1 MRLLVSFAGG
11 LLVALALF
19 ALMVVLVMPP
29 QDNREDSGEL
39 ARISFVRSV
48 ADTSSDSRQRQ
59 PRQAPERPQPPEL
72 PTPQTAPPQPQVSTQ
87 VQLNIEV
94 PSLPTPGMN
103 IAVTPSMAGLTA
115 AEAPAVAEPSVSA
128 PAAEPPPSGP
138 STAEEVTP
146 LVDIPPNYPQRALSA
161 GIEGEVTLAFTI
173 TAEGRV
179 ENLRVTEAKPRGVF
193 EREARRAAGR
203 WRFAPRRENGRPVAR
218 EATKTLYF
226 RLEER

>member
-29 QDNREDSGEL
+29 QANREDSGEL

-59 PRQAPERPQPPEL
+59 PRQAPERPQPPEV

-87 VQLNIEV
+87 AQLNIEV

>member
-29 QDNREDSGEL
+29 KDNREDSGEL

-48 ADTSSDSRQRQ
+48 ADTSSDSRRQ
-59 PRQAPERPQPPEL
+59 PRQAPERPQPPEM
-72 PTPQTAPPQPQVSTQ
+72 PTAQTAPPQPQVSTQ
-87 VQLNIEV
+87 VQLNIDV
-94 PSLPTPGMN
+94 PSLPTPGVS

-115 AEAPAVAEPSVSA
+115 AQAPAVAEPPAVEA
-128 PAAEPPPSGP
+128 PAAEPPPAGP

-146 LVDIPPNYPQRALSA
+146 LVDIPPNYPQRALAA

-173 TAEGRV
+173 TADGRV
-179 ENLRVTEAKPRGVF
+179 ENLRVTDAQPRGVF

-203 WRFAPRRENGRPVAR
+203 WRFAPRRENGQPVAR

-226 RLEER
+226 RLEGR

>member
-39 ARISFVRSV
+39 TRISFVRSV

-59 PRQAPERPQPPEL
+59 PRQAPERPQPPEV

-87 VQLNIEV
+87 VQLNIAV

-115 AEAPAVAEPSVSA
+115 AEAPAVAAPSVSA
-128 PAAEPPPSGP
+128 PAAQPPPSGP

>member
-29 QDNREDSGEL
+29 KDNREDSGEL

-48 ADTSSDSRQRQ
+48 ADTSSDSRRQ
-59 PRQAPERPQPPEL
+59 PRQAPERPQPPEM
-72 PTPQTAPPQPQVSTQ
+72 PTAQTAPPQPQVSTQ
-87 VQLNIEV
+87 VQLNIDV
-94 PSLPTPGMN
+94 PSLPTPGVS

-115 AEAPAVAEPSVSA
+115 AQAPAVAEPSAVEA
-128 PAAEPPPSGP
+128 PAAEPPPAGP

-146 LVDIPPNYPQRALSA
+146 LVDIPPNYPQRALAA

-173 TAEGRV
+173 TADGRV
-179 ENLRVTEAKPRGVF
+179 ENLRVTDAQPRGVF

-203 WRFAPRRENGRPVAR
+203 WRFAPRRENGQPVAR

-226 RLEER
+226 RLEGR

>member
-11 LLVALALF
+11 FLVALALF

-39 ARISFVRSV
+39 TRISFVRSV

-59 PRQAPERPQPPEL
+59 PRQAPERPQPPEV

-115 AEAPAVAEPSVSA
+115 AEAPAVAESSVSA